1 MAAPRYPE
9 TIPETGGGWWP
20 SAAGGGFV
28 WHTHVRS
35 MPTQTE
41 ARHGVNETPDGDVLW
56 SMSAV
61 TAALCCSETTARRW
75 SRQAGFPAAL
85 ELGPGII
92 RWRAEEIVEWRSCRR
107 RPEAM
112 ATPAEWQPA
121 RDAGRAV
128 QRRGA
133 RRAA

>member
-1 MAAPRYPE
+1 
-9 TIPETGGGWWP
+9 
-20 SAAGGGFV
+20 
-28 WHTHVRS
+28 

-56 SMSAV
+56 SIDAV
-61 TAALCCSETTARRW
+61 TAALGCSKSSALRRT
-75 SRQAGFPAAL
+75 RQAGFPAAL
-85 ELGPGII
+85 EIGPRTI
-92 RWRAEEIVEWRSCRR
+92 RWRAEEVVEWRNSRR

-112 ATPAEWQPA
+112 ATPAEWTPA
-121 RDAGRAV
+121 RDADRAV